1 VEGGIKIRRLKPLIR
16 LQIPQ
21 KPDKPQRNRPP
32 NRGRFRR
39 VERRRRDF
47 PPPTPQ
53 ATPCILWQGALDRY
67 GYGAL
72 KRNVDGVQKSYKI
85 HRWIMELYLDRQLG
99 PKEVILHA
107 CDNPPC
113 YAIDHL
119 SVGTIASNNRD
130 MLLKGRASPPPVNV
144 FYGKDNWNTKLSPAD
159 HERIWIRWQ
168 YGEKPKQLADDFE
181 VSLSTIYNVI
191 NINRRANSDE
201 KQRQRRAGQRA
212 LGSEGGADGA

>member
-1 VEGGIKIRRLKPLIR
+1 MVVIRRLKPLTK

-21 KPDKPQRNRPP
+21 KPEQQRKQYL

-39 VERRRRDF
+39 VVRRRSDF

-53 ATPCILWQGALDRY
+53 DTPCVLWQGALDKY

-144 FYGKDNWNTKLSPAD
+144 FYGPDNWNTKLSPAD
-159 HERIWIRWQ
+159 HERIWIRYQ
-168 YGEKPKQLADDFE
+168 YGEVARTIAEDFG
-181 VSLSTIYNVI
+181 VSTSTIYNVV
-191 NINRRANSDE
+191 NPRRRAASDE
-201 KQRQRRAGQRA
+201 AQRIRRYGHA
-212 LGSEGGADGA
+212 LGFEGEADEA